1 MGHIVELIAELL
13 FGLAKDKPV
22 KMPEDISYNPNFI
35 VKHPTKKTIAR
46 IIATLIII
54 TVFALLL
61 IIVDAD
67 TRVLY
72 IIFIILF
79 GALLILSFIAF
90 SFRCHVTEQHIKK
103 DYWGLFSTY
112 IEWTN
117 VSCLRIVEQTNEKS
131 VIVAIYNTDGKCA
144 IDLNT
149 DMDNVWYVVKMAEA
163 KSITVKH
170 EKDLSLKQI
179 SRL

>member
-13 FGLAKDKPV
+13 FRLAKDKPD
-22 KMPEDISYNPNFI
+22 KMPDNISYNPNFI
-35 VKHPTKKTIAR
+35 VKHPAKKTIAR
-46 IIATLIII
+46 IFATLIII

-61 IIVDAD
+61 MIVDAD

-79 GALLILSFIAF
+79 STLLTLSFIAF
-90 SFRCHVTEQHIKK
+90 SFRCYVTEQHIKK
-103 DYWGLFSTY
+103 SHWGLFAKH
-112 IEWTN
+112 IEWDN
-117 VSCLRIVEQTNEKS
+117 ISCIRVVEQTNEKS
-131 VIVAIYNTDGKCA
+131 VIVAIYNKDSKCV

-149 DMDNVWYVVKMAEA
+149 DMENVWYVVKMAEA

-179 SRL
+179 SHL